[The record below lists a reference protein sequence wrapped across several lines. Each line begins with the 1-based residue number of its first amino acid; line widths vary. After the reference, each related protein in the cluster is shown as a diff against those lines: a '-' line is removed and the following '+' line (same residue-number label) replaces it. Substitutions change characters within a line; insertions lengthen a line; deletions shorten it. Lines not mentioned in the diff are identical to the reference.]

1 MCSLVVTLTQAASKQ
16 SLKNDGDEAKG
27 SQSVKALADA
37 ARDLNTQGKAIED
50 RLKQLSV
57 HIFHLGKANYTLRFL

>member
-16 SLKNDGDEAKG
+16 SLKNDDNEAKA

-37 ARDLNTQGKAIED
+37 ARDLNTQGKAIAD

-57 HIFHLGKANYTLRFL
+57 HIFHLGKAKYTSRFL

>member
-16 SLKNDGDEAKG
+16 SLKNDGDEAKA

-57 HIFHLGKANYTLRFL
+57 HIFHLGKAKYTSRFL

>member
-16 SLKNDGDEAKG
+16 SLKNEAKA

-37 ARDLNTQGKAIED
+37 ARDLNTQGKAIAD

-57 HIFHLGKANYTLRFL
+57 HIFHLGKAQYTSSFL